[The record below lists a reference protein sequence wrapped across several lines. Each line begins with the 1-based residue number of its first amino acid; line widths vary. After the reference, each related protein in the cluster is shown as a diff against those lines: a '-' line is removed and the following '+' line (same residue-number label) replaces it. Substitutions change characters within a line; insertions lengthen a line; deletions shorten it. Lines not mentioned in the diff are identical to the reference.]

1 MRPAPPRSL
10 GARALPV
17 LSVLLAGALS
27 SVEAQLRPID
37 PMPWDALDGGSVSVT
52 AGVAA
57 YAGQRAS
64 LAGTRGTLVEI
75 GTFAAF
81 WPQGRVVLELSGTAL
96 RVFSDDSTYA
106 PPVGSARAPDGRRRI
121 DVGEQGVSTMV
132 LFTDPGSSLLAGL
145 RFGVRLPTTDD
156 LAGLGRDRT
165 DFFST
170 LGGRWRRGS
179 VDLRAEAG
187 IGVFGTRDPTRE
199 QVDPVLVAGA
209 ALWDAG
215 SVRLGLWALGQHDTR
230 RGEPLRGTEDLGE
243 VRLSAEMTRHPH
255 LRVVLVRGF
264 ARHSPALGLQ
274 AEWGVRF

>member
-1 MRPAPPRSL
+1 MRSIPGRS
-10 GARALPV
+10 ARARL
-17 LSVLLAGALS
+17 LSILFALLAGGVSPA
-27 SVEAQLRPID
+27 VAQLRPVE
-37 PMPWDALDGGSVSVT
+37 PMSWDALDNGRVAVR
-52 AGVAA
+52 AGAA
-57 YAGQRAS
+57 GYVGQRAS
-64 LAGTRGTLVEI
+64 LAGTRGTLVEM

-81 WPQGRVVLELSGTAL
+81 WPLGRVVLELSGTAL

-106 PPVGSARAPDGRRRI
+106 RPVGGARAPDGRRRI
-121 DVGEQGVSTMV
+121 DAGEQGVSTMV
-132 LFTDPGSSLLAGL
+132 LLTDPQASFLAGL

-170 LGGRWRRGS
+170 LGGRWLRGGL
-179 VDLRAEAG
+179 DLRAEAG

-199 QVDPVLVAGA
+199 QVDPVLLAGA

-243 VRLSAEMTRHPH
+243 VRLSAETTGRPH
-255 LRVVLVRGF
+255 LRVVVVRGF